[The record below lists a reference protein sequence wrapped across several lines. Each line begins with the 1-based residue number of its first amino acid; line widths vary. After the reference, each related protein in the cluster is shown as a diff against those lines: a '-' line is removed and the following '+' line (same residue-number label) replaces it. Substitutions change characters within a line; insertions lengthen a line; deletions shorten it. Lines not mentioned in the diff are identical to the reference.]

1 MMIYMILK
9 IQKCKIDETITNM
22 KEIQPVE
29 LEKVSEVESITIS
42 ESNIDPFET
51 MYGEMDEESFH
62 RMMEGN
68 DWTYSPLFSDKEFLN
83 EDWHKYTCT
92 ETCAAIG
99 NARHGCESL
108 GTDIQSIREI
118 DDSGCTL
125 ISEIDTMMTNM
136 TGSSIL
142 KSTGHT
148 SQVKPVNLSVRFIL
162 GDGEQE
168 GDEQSDSESQIME
181 NDSEDDWESC
191 LSSVEEDECY
201 YDAVSLDDSQD
212 ASYSSLPT
220 RSLSSI
226 AETNLSGLAKGCR
239 QPSKSDQV
247 PDLNEEANLIQ
258 KSQVPELKELN
269 LVEGMRQLQNEGD
282 YQNDNHI
289 KVLSNMMEE
298 ETHVVDDMLDHEGI
312 CQVLFKAIEDQSEVC
327 GRAIEA
333 ISGLSQ
339 SNQCRLGR
347 SDGKPN
353 TPLPATKSVGQKQK
367 VGLGNLSLNS
377 PDVVIGDLFHDL
389 YCGSKCVSM
398 DESGIWS
405 ILTDTL
411 HYVKPE
417 VDSSV
422 TYSYDQRRHQNA
434 KLRYF
439 DAAFS
444 NVPNEENIL
453 IDQTAN
459 SKKENFDAANYNV
472 PNVPFY
478 TQALFPKYEED
489 RYGNL
494 TLFTTSVFK
503 PHESICATYLWTEE
517 NQCSIMESEAY
528 DMEGNDMWFKQG
540 KFPINLHSETQGE
553 LMDGTNIKVTILM
566 DTGCSKPILNKKFY
580 DKHSYLQEM
589 PHYPIQSIGVIVADD
604 GVIKV
609 TEAIQFMIRFHGD
622 VFEFIAYLA
631 DMSETFDFFIALYN
645 RYGFWG
651 LS

>member
-1 MMIYMILK
+1 M
-9 IQKCKIDETITNM
+9 
-22 KEIQPVE
+22 
-29 LEKVSEVESITIS
+29 
-42 ESNIDPFET
+42 F
-51 MYGEMDEESFH
+51 
-62 RMMEGN
+62 
-68 DWTYSPLFSDKEFLN
+68 
-83 EDWHKYTCT
+83 
-92 ETCAAIG
+92 
-99 NARHGCESL
+99 
-108 GTDIQSIREI
+108 
-118 DDSGCTL
+118 
-125 ISEIDTMMTNM
+125 
-136 TGSSIL
+136 
-142 KSTGHT
+142 
-148 SQVKPVNLSVRFIL
+148 
-162 GDGEQE
+162 
-168 GDEQSDSESQIME
+168 
-181 NDSEDDWESC
+181 
-191 LSSVEEDECY
+191 
-201 YDAVSLDDSQD
+201 YDVVSLDNSQD
-212 ASYSSLPT
+212 ASYSSFPT
-220 RSLSSI
+220 RSLSSVT
-226 AETNLSGLAKGCR
+226 ETNLSGLVKGCR

-247 PDLNEEANLIQ
+247 PDLNEKANLTQ
-258 KSQVPELKELN
+258 DSQVPELKELN
-269 LVEGMRQLQNEGD
+269 LVEGKRQLQNEGD
-282 YQNDNHI
+282 YQSDNHI

-298 ETHVVDDMLDHEGI
+298 ETHVVDDMSDHEGI
-312 CQVLFKAIEDQSEVC
+312 CQVLFEAIEDQSEVC

-339 SNQCRLGR
+339 SNQCRLGK

-353 TPLPATKSVGQKQK
+353 TPLPATKSVGQKQN
-367 VGLGNLSLNS
+367 VGSGNLSLNS

-389 YCGSKCVSM
+389 YCGSKCVST

-434 KLRYF
+434 KSRYF

-472 PNVPFY
+472 PNVPIY

-503 PHESICATYLWTEE
+503 PHESICGTYLWTEE

-528 DMEGNDMWFKQG
+528 DMEGNNMWFKQG

-553 LMDGTNIKVTILM
+553 LMDGTNIKVTTLM
-566 DTGCSKPILNKKFY
+566 DTVCSKPIVNRKFY
-580 DKHSYLQEM
+580 DKHPYLQKM

-609 TEAIQFMIRFHGD
+609 TEAIQFMIRFHGH

-631 DMSETFDFFIALYN
+631 DMSETSDFVIGQKSMYELEATVDYNNLAFTFLKRSLPVYAVDNFTVKSGKTKDVALELKDVPFKVHGYADFPKDGVAVVAKLKSGNDNQLVQTLILHLFEDGKTTVQLTNHSEENWKIKQGEMMGCFDMRSSGYFHASRDTLQQIMQ
-645 RYGFWG
+645 
-651 LS
+651 

>member
-1 MMIYMILK
+1 MSHDDSHDVENS
-9 IQKCKIDETITNM
+9 KCKMNETITNI

-29 LEKVSEVESITIS
+29 LKQISEVESVTIS

-68 DWTYSPLFSDKEFLN
+68 DWTYSPLFSDKEFQN

-148 SQVKPVNLSVRFIL
+148 GWVKPVNLSVRFIL
-162 GDGEQE
+162 GDGEQ
-168 GDEQSDSESQIME
+168 DCDDHSDSESEIIE

-191 LSSVEEDECY
+191 LSSVEEDECF

-212 ASYSSLPT
+212 ASYSSFPT
-220 RSLSSI
+220 RSLSSVT
-226 AETNLSGLAKGCR
+226 ETNLSGLVKGCR

-247 PDLNEEANLIQ
+247 PDLNEKANLTQ
-258 KSQVPELKELN
+258 ESQVPELKELN
-269 LVEGMRQLQNEGD
+269 LVEGKRQLQNEGD
-282 YQNDNHI
+282 YQSDNHI

-298 ETHVVDDMLDHEGI
+298 ETHVVDDMSDHEGI
-312 CQVLFKAIEDQSEVC
+312 CQVLFEAIEDQSEVC

-339 SNQCRLGR
+339 SNQCRLGK

-367 VGLGNLSLNS
+367 VGSGNLSLNS

-434 KLRYF
+434 KSRYF

-472 PNVPFY
+472 PNVPIY

-528 DMEGNDMWFKQG
+528 DMEGNNMWFKQG

-553 LMDGTNIKVTILM
+553 LMDGTNIKVTTLM
-566 DTGCSKPILNKKFY
+566 DTGCSKPILNRKFY
-580 DKHSYLQEM
+580 DKHPYLQKM

-609 TEAIQFMIRFHGD
+609 TEAIQFMIRFHGH
-622 VFEFIAYLA
+622 VFRVHSIL
-631 DMSETFDFFIALYN
+631 S
-645 RYGFWG
+645 RYVRDI
-651 LS
+651 